1 MKKILLLIFTAILCS
16 CSTNNKYTIIAHR
29 GASGYLPEHTLPAQ
43 AMAHAFDVDYI
54 EPDVVL
60 TKDNIPI
67 ILHDIHIDTTTDVAK
82 KFPHKK
88 RKDGRYYAID
98 LTLKQIKQLN
108 VSERIDLKKK
118 QQVFANRFPIGQSS
132 FKIPTLSETIELIQG
147 LNKSRNKNIGIYPE
161 IKNPEFHKENKKDI
175 TSIFVKTLKK
185 HQLFN
190 KKAKVI
196 IQCFY
201 PPTLKRLKHEFNS
214 PLPLVQLIAENSW
227 GESSVNYDQMKTKQ
241 GLKEISS
248 YAQGIGPWI
257 PQLMKNQKL
266 VKWAKENKLIIHA
279 YTMRKDSLYPPFKTY
294 REQSNFLI
302 NKLGIDGYFT
312 DFSDLD

>member
-1 MKKILLLIFTAILCS
+1 MKKFLMIILVAILCS
-16 CSTNNKYTIIAHR
+16 CSSNKRHTVIAHR

-67 ILHDIHIDTTTDVAK
+67 ILHDIHLDTTTDVAK
-82 KFPHKK
+82 KFPRKK

-98 LTLKQIKQLN
+98 LTLKQIKKLN

-118 QQVFANRFPIGQSS
+118 QQVFPNRFPIGQSS

-161 IKNPEFHKENKKDI
+161 IKNPEFHKKHKKDI
-175 TSIFVKTLKK
+175 TAIFIKTLKQY
-185 HQLFN
+185 QLFN
-190 KKAKVI
+190 KNAKVI

-201 PPTLKRLKHEFNS
+201 PPTLKRLKNEFNS
-214 PLPLVQLIAENSW
+214 PLPLVQLMAENSW
-227 GESSVNYDQMKTKQ
+227 GESSVDYDQMKTRQ

-257 PQLMKNQKL
+257 PQLLKNPKI

-279 YTMRKDSLYPPFKTY
+279 YTMRNDSLYPPFKTY
-294 REQSNFLI
+294 KEQRKYLI
-302 NKLGIDGYFT
+302 NDLKIDGYFT
-312 DFSDLD
+312 DFSGLD